1 MMRLRGQGL
10 WLVVVLLLPLYAYL
24 HMGSWTQRAELRQAP
39 TTSFLVP
46 SQFSRVL
53 ACGYKGLLA
62 DFQFLRVLT
71 FYGDRSANQQPLTA
85 QDWDYFRDSIDVLTD
100 LDPYFYDPYV
110 LTEGLLTWEAGR
122 IDDANTLLAKGARYR
137 NNDWRLPY
145 FIGFNNFFFLKDYA
159 AGAEHIMAAS
169 RLPGSPVY
177 LPTLAA
183 RLAYYGGKSQT
194 AVLFLKQMLA
204 GNSDNRLA
212 HRLQMRLL
220 ALERA
225 VQIED
230 ALQQFRKDQQREVEK
245 LSELVTGGYLDA
257 LPEDPYGGTWG
268 ILNNGRVYST
278 SKFVEPKKP
287 KGDILK

>member
-1 MMRLRGQGL
+1 MARRRGYGL

-24 HMGSWTQRAELRQAP
+24 HTGSWTQRAELRQSP

-46 SQFSRVL
+46 SQFSRIL

-71 FYGDRSANQQPLTA
+71 FYGDRSANQQPLTTE
-85 QDWDYFRDSIDVLTD
+85 DWDYFRDSIDVLTD

-110 LTEGLLTWEAGR
+110 LTEGLLTWDAGR
-122 IDDANTLLAKGARYR
+122 FEDANTLLAKGARYR
-137 NNDWRLPY
+137 SNDWRLPY
-145 FIGFNNFFFLKDYA
+145 FIGFNHFFFLKDYA
-159 AGAEHIMAAS
+159 AGSEHIMAAS
-169 RLPGSPVY
+169 RLPGSPSY

-204 GNSDNRLA
+204 GNSDERLA
-212 HRLQMRLL
+212 QRLQLRLL

-225 VQIED
+225 VQIEE
-230 ALQQFRKDQQREVEK
+230 ALQHFRQEKQREIESVN
-245 LSELVTGGYLDA
+245 ELVTAGYLQE
-257 LPEDPYGGTWG
+257 LPEDPYGGQWQ
-268 ILNNGRVYST
+268 ILPNGRVFST
-278 SKFVEPKKP
+278 SKFVQGKKE
-287 KGDILK
+287 

>member
-1 MMRLRGQGL
+1 MMPQRGKGL
-10 WLVVVLLLPLYAYL
+10 WLVVVLLLPFYAYL

-71 FYGDRSANQQPLTA
+71 FYGDRSANQQPLST

-110 LTEGLLTWEAGR
+110 LTEGLLTWDAGR
-122 IDDANTLLAKGARYR
+122 FEDANTLLAKGARYR
-137 NNDWRLPY
+137 RNDWRLPY

-169 RLPGSPVY
+169 RLPDSPSY

-204 GNSDNRLA
+204 ENSDERLA
-212 HRLQMRLL
+212 KRLQLRLS

-225 VQIED
+225 ALIEA
-230 ALQQFRKDQQREVEK
+230 ALQRFRHEKQRDVENVK
-245 LSELVTGGYLDA
+245 ELVTAGYVQQ
-257 LPEDPYGGTWG
+257 LPEDPYGGQWR
-268 ILNNGRVYST
+268 ILPNGRVFST
-278 SKFVEPKKP
+278 SKFVQGKKE
-287 KGDILK
+287 